1 MNCDVMDESYVVE
14 EYPHVCGY
22 RVHSLGRISH
32 FFRRYL
38 FCTTLSLVYP
48 FLGEYV
54 EIYSVYQSPVLY
66 QRLIGAMNA

>member
-1 MNCDVMDESYVVE
+1 MDESYVVE
-14 EYPHVCGY
+14 EYPNVCGY
-22 RVHSLGRISH
+22 RVHSLVEYLT

-48 FLGEYV
+48 FSGEYV

-66 QRLIGAMNA
+66 QRLTGAMKAY